1 MTMQLMLPESIQRPC
16 PCPDVLRAS
25 LDARVEESR
34 VFWDRERAV
43 MQLADTLLG
52 NEYPA
57 EIVRDL
63 KVLADALMEA
73 RGFEPVFEETVRA
86 ARVFVEIR
94 SMRHNQGQ

>member
-1 MTMQLMLPESIQRPC
+1 MTTLPAIPEETARKESIRRF
-16 PCPDVLRAS
+16 LLKARA
-25 LDARVEESR
+25 DESQIYYT
-34 VFWDRERAV
+34 RERAV
-43 MQLADTLLG
+43 MKLADLLLA
-52 NEYPA
+52 EEFPS